1 MSRIGRKPVT
11 IPAGVTITL
20 DGTKVTVKGPKGT
33 LERNIDKHLSVKIE
47 GTELLVTRPDDSIS
61 MKMIHGTT
69 RALIQN
75 MVDGVSNGFSKDLE
89 IRGVGYKC
97 EMQGK
102 NLVLHVGHSHA
113 DTIVPP
119 EGVAISTG
127 KNMSIKVEGI
137 DKELVGQVAANIRN
151 VKKPEPYHGKVFV
164 TRMKLLSF
172 VNLLLRRRVPLAQQ
186 LSNRERKNRT
196 CNQYLIR
203 KRLVSTVPIVKM
215 ESVELRLA
223 LVSLSSVLIDISLH
237 NSLSTM
243 CL

>member
-1 MSRIGRKPVT
+1 MLPPVRLVSVAKYSPTSGNREDRKSMSRIGRKPVT

-47 GTELLVTRPDDSIS
+47 GSELLVTRPDDSIS

-151 VKKPEPYHGKVFV
+151 VKKPEPYHGKG
-164 TRMKLLSF
+164 
-172 VNLLLRRRVPLAQQ
+172 
-186 LSNRERKNRT
+186 
-196 CNQYLIR
+196 IR
-203 KRLVSTVPIVKM
+203 YKDEVVVIRQPSAKKKG
-215 ESVELRLA
+215 A
-223 LVSLSSVLIDISLH
+223 AGAAAK
-237 NSLSTM
+237 
-243 CL
+243 

>member
-1 MSRIGRKPVT
+1 MSRIGRHPVT

-151 VKKPEPYHGKVFV
+151 VKKPEPYHGKG
-164 TRMKLLSF
+164 
-172 VNLLLRRRVPLAQQ
+172 
-186 LSNRERKNRT
+186 
-196 CNQYLIR
+196 IR
-203 KRLVSTVPIVKM
+203 YKDEVVVIRQPSAKKKG
-215 ESVELRLA
+215 A
-223 LVSLSSVLIDISLH
+223 AGAAAK
-237 NSLSTM
+237 
-243 CL
+243 

>member
-1 MSRIGRKPVT
+1 MLPLVRLVSVAKYSPTSGNREDRKSMSRIGRKPVT

-119 EGVAISTG
+119 EGVVISTG

-151 VKKPEPYHGKVFV
+151 VKKPEPYHGKG
-164 TRMKLLSF
+164 
-172 VNLLLRRRVPLAQQ
+172 
-186 LSNRERKNRT
+186 
-196 CNQYLIR
+196 IR
-203 KRLVSTVPIVKM
+203 YKDEVVVIRQPSAKKKG
-215 ESVELRLA
+215 A
-223 LVSLSSVLIDISLH
+223 AGAAAK
-237 NSLSTM
+237 
-243 CL
+243 

>member
-1 MSRIGRKPVT
+1 MLPPVRLVSVAKYSPTSGNREDRKSMSRIGRKPVT

-119 EGVAISTG
+119 EGVVISTG

-137 DKELVGQVAANIRN
+137 DKELVGQVAANIHN
-151 VKKPEPYHGKVFV
+151 VKKPEPYHGKG
-164 TRMKLLSF
+164 
-172 VNLLLRRRVPLAQQ
+172 
-186 LSNRERKNRT
+186 
-196 CNQYLIR
+196 IR
-203 KRLVSTVPIVKM
+203 YKDEVVVIRQPSAKKKG
-215 ESVELRLA
+215 A
-223 LVSLSSVLIDISLH
+223 AGAAAK
-237 NSLSTM
+237 
-243 CL
+243 

>member
-1 MSRIGRKPVT
+1 MLPPVRLVSVAKYSPTSGNREDRKSMSRIGRKPVT

-33 LERNIDKHLSVKIE
+33 LERNIDKHLLVKIE

-119 EGVAISTG
+119 EGVVISTG

-137 DKELVGQVAANIRN
+137 DKELVGQVAANIRS
-151 VKKPEPYHGKVFV
+151 VKKPEPYHGKG
-164 TRMKLLSF
+164 
-172 VNLLLRRRVPLAQQ
+172 
-186 LSNRERKNRT
+186 
-196 CNQYLIR
+196 IR
-203 KRLVSTVPIVKM
+203 YKDEVVVIRQPSAKKKG
-215 ESVELRLA
+215 A
-223 LVSLSSVLIDISLH
+223 AGAAK
-237 NSLSTM
+237 
-243 CL
+243 

>member
-151 VKKPEPYHGKVFV
+151 VKKPEPYHGKG
-164 TRMKLLSF
+164 
-172 VNLLLRRRVPLAQQ
+172 
-186 LSNRERKNRT
+186 NRERKNRT

>member
-1 MSRIGRKPVT
+1 MLPPVRLVSVAKYSPTSGNREDRKSMSRIGRKPVT
-11 IPAGVTITL
+11 IPVGVTITL

-119 EGVAISTG
+119 EGVVISTG

-137 DKELVGQVAANIRN
+137 DKELVGQVAANIHN
-151 VKKPEPYHGKVFV
+151 VKKPEPYHGKG
-164 TRMKLLSF
+164 
-172 VNLLLRRRVPLAQQ
+172 
-186 LSNRERKNRT
+186 
-196 CNQYLIR
+196 IR
-203 KRLVSTVPIVKM
+203 YKDEVVVIRQPSAKKKG
-215 ESVELRLA
+215 A
-223 LVSLSSVLIDISLH
+223 AGAAK
-237 NSLSTM
+237 
-243 CL
+243 

>member
-47 GTELLVTRPDDSIS
+47 GTELLVTRPDDSIY

-137 DKELVGQVAANIRN
+137 DKELVGQVAANIRS
-151 VKKPEPYHGKVFV
+151 VKKPEPYHGKG
-164 TRMKLLSF
+164 
-172 VNLLLRRRVPLAQQ
+172 
-186 LSNRERKNRT
+186 
-196 CNQYLIR
+196 IR
-203 KRLVSTVPIVKM
+203 YKDEVVVIRQPSAKKKG
-215 ESVELRLA
+215 A
-223 LVSLSSVLIDISLH
+223 AGAAK
-237 NSLSTM
+237 
-243 CL
+243 

>member
-97 EMQGK
+97 KERT
-102 NLVLHVGHSHA
+102 LFFTS
-113 DTIVPP
+113 DTHMPIQ
-119 EGVAISTG
+119 S
-127 KNMSIKVEGI
+127 
-137 DKELVGQVAANIRN
+137 
-151 VKKPEPYHGKVFV
+151 Y
-164 TRMKLLSF
+164 LLKA
-172 VNLLLRRRVPLAQQ
+172 LLFPL
-186 LSNRERKNRT
+186 ERICPSR
-196 CNQYLIR
+196 
-203 KRLVSTVPIVKM
+203 
-215 ESVELRLA
+215 
-223 LVSLSSVLIDISLH
+223 
-237 NSLSTM
+237 
-243 CL
+243 

>member
-1 MSRIGRKPVT
+1 MLPPVRLVSVAKYSPMSGNREDRKSMSRIGRKPVT

-119 EGVAISTG
+119 EGVVISTG

-151 VKKPEPYHGKVFV
+151 VKKPEPYHGKG
-164 TRMKLLSF
+164 
-172 VNLLLRRRVPLAQQ
+172 
-186 LSNRERKNRT
+186 
-196 CNQYLIR
+196 IR
-203 KRLVSTVPIVKM
+203 YKDEVVVIRQPSAKKKG
-215 ESVELRLA
+215 A
-223 LVSLSSVLIDISLH
+223 AGAAAK
-237 NSLSTM
+237 
-243 CL
+243 

>member
-1 MSRIGRKPVT
+1 MLPLVRLVSVAKYSPTSGNREDRKSMSRIGRKPVT

-151 VKKPEPYHGKVFV
+151 VKKPEPYHGKG
-164 TRMKLLSF
+164 
-172 VNLLLRRRVPLAQQ
+172 
-186 LSNRERKNRT
+186 
-196 CNQYLIR
+196 IR
-203 KRLVSTVPIVKM
+203 YKDEVVVIRQPSAKKKG
-215 ESVELRLA
+215 A
-223 LVSLSSVLIDISLH
+223 AGAAAK
-237 NSLSTM
+237 
-243 CL
+243 

>member
-1 MSRIGRKPVT
+1 MLPPVRLVSVAKYSPTSGNREDRKSMSRIGRKPVT

-113 DTIVPP
+113 DTILPP
-119 EGVAISTG
+119 EGVVISTG

-137 DKELVGQVAANIRN
+137 DKELVGQVAANIRS
-151 VKKPEPYHGKVFV
+151 VKKPEPYHGKG
-164 TRMKLLSF
+164 
-172 VNLLLRRRVPLAQQ
+172 
-186 LSNRERKNRT
+186 
-196 CNQYLIR
+196 IR
-203 KRLVSTVPIVKM
+203 YKDEVVVIRQPSAKKKG
-215 ESVELRLA
+215 A
-223 LVSLSSVLIDISLH
+223 AGAAK
-237 NSLSTM
+237 
-243 CL
+243 

>member
-1 MSRIGRKPVT
+1 MLPPVRLVSVAKYSPTSGNREDRKSMSRIGRKPVT

-20 DGTKVTVKGPKGT
+20 DGTMVTVKGPKGT

-119 EGVAISTG
+119 EGVVISTG

-151 VKKPEPYHGKVFV
+151 VKKPEPYHGKG
-164 TRMKLLSF
+164 
-172 VNLLLRRRVPLAQQ
+172 
-186 LSNRERKNRT
+186 
-196 CNQYLIR
+196 IR
-203 KRLVSTVPIVKM
+203 YKDEVVVIRQPSAKKKG
-215 ESVELRLA
+215 A
-223 LVSLSSVLIDISLH
+223 AGAAAK
-237 NSLSTM
+237 
-243 CL
+243 

>member
-1 MSRIGRKPVT
+1 MLPPVRLVSVAKYSPTSGNREDRKSMSRIGRKPVT

-119 EGVAISTG
+119 EGVVISTG

-137 DKELVGQVAANIRN
+137 DKELVGQVAANIRS
-151 VKKPEPYHGKVFV
+151 VKKPEPYHGKG
-164 TRMKLLSF
+164 
-172 VNLLLRRRVPLAQQ
+172 
-186 LSNRERKNRT
+186 
-196 CNQYLIR
+196 IR
-203 KRLVSTVPIVKM
+203 YKDEVVVIRQPSAKKKGAAGAVK
-215 ESVELRLA
+215 
-223 LVSLSSVLIDISLH
+223 
-237 NSLSTM
+237 
-243 CL
+243 

>member
-1 MSRIGRKPVT
+1 MLPPVRLVSVAKYSPTSGSREDRKSMSRIGRKPVT

-119 EGVAISTG
+119 EGVVISTG

-137 DKELVGQVAANIRN
+137 DKELVGQVAANIRS
-151 VKKPEPYHGKVFV
+151 VKKPEPYHGKG
-164 TRMKLLSF
+164 
-172 VNLLLRRRVPLAQQ
+172 
-186 LSNRERKNRT
+186 
-196 CNQYLIR
+196 IR
-203 KRLVSTVPIVKM
+203 YKDEVVVIRQPSAKKKG
-215 ESVELRLA
+215 A
-223 LVSLSSVLIDISLH
+223 AGAAK
-237 NSLSTM
+237 
-243 CL
+243 

>member
-47 GTELLVTRPDDSIS
+47 GTELLVTRPDDSIA

-69 RALIQN
+69 R
-75 MVDGVSNGFSKDLE
+75 
-89 IRGVGYKC
+89 VGYKC

-119 EGVAISTG
+119 EGVVISTG

-151 VKKPEPYHGKVFV
+151 VKKPEPYHGKG
-164 TRMKLLSF
+164 
-172 VNLLLRRRVPLAQQ
+172 
-186 LSNRERKNRT
+186 
-196 CNQYLIR
+196 IR
-203 KRLVSTVPIVKM
+203 YKDEVVVIRQPSAKKKG
-215 ESVELRLA
+215 A
-223 LVSLSSVLIDISLH
+223 AGAAAK
-237 NSLSTM
+237 
-243 CL
+243 

>member
-1 MSRIGRKPVT
+1 MLPPVRLVSVAKYSPTSGNREDRKSMSRIGRKPVT

-47 GTELLVTRPDDSIS
+47 GSELLVTRPDDSIS

-137 DKELVGQVAANIRN
+137 DKELVGQVAANIRS
-151 VKKPEPYHGKVFV
+151 VKKPEPYHGKG
-164 TRMKLLSF
+164 
-172 VNLLLRRRVPLAQQ
+172 
-186 LSNRERKNRT
+186 
-196 CNQYLIR
+196 IR
-203 KRLVSTVPIVKM
+203 YKDEVVVIRQPSAKKKG
-215 ESVELRLA
+215 A
-223 LVSLSSVLIDISLH
+223 AGAAK
-237 NSLSTM
+237 
-243 CL
+243 

>member
-1 MSRIGRKPVT
+1 MLPPVRLVSVAKYSPTSGNREDRKSMSRIGRKPVT

-119 EGVAISTG
+119 EGVVISTG

-137 DKELVGQVAANIRN
+137 DKELVGQVAANIRS
-151 VKKPEPYHGKVFV
+151 VKKPEPYHGKG
-164 TRMKLLSF
+164 
-172 VNLLLRRRVPLAQQ
+172 
-186 LSNRERKNRT
+186 
-196 CNQYLIR
+196 IR
-203 KRLVSTVPIVKM
+203 YKDEVVVIRQPSAKKKG
-215 ESVELRLA
+215 A
-223 LVSLSSVLIDISLH
+223 AGAAK
-237 NSLSTM
+237 
-243 CL
+243 

>member
-1 MSRIGRKPVT
+1 MLPPVRLVSVAKYSPTSGNREDRKSMSRIGRKPVT

-137 DKELVGQVAANIRN
+137 DKELVGQVAANIRS
-151 VKKPEPYHGKVFV
+151 VKKPEPYHGKG
-164 TRMKLLSF
+164 
-172 VNLLLRRRVPLAQQ
+172 
-186 LSNRERKNRT
+186 
-196 CNQYLIR
+196 IR
-203 KRLVSTVPIVKM
+203 YKDEVVVIRQPSAKKKG
-215 ESVELRLA
+215 A
-223 LVSLSSVLIDISLH
+223 AGAAAK
-237 NSLSTM
+237 
-243 CL
+243 

>member
-1 MSRIGRKPVT
+1 MLPPVRLVSVAKYSPTSGNREDRKSMSRIGRKPVT

-119 EGVAISTG
+119 EGVVISTG

-137 DKELVGQVAANIRN
+137 DKELVGQVAANIHS
-151 VKKPEPYHGKVFV
+151 VKKPEPYHGKG
-164 TRMKLLSF
+164 
-172 VNLLLRRRVPLAQQ
+172 
-186 LSNRERKNRT
+186 
-196 CNQYLIR
+196 IR
-203 KRLVSTVPIVKM
+203 YKDEVVVIRQPSAKKKG
-215 ESVELRLA
+215 A
-223 LVSLSSVLIDISLH
+223 AGAAK
-237 NSLSTM
+237 
-243 CL
+243 

>member
-1 MSRIGRKPVT
+1 MLPPVRLVSVAKYSPTSGNREDRKSMSRIGRKPVA

-119 EGVAISTG
+119 EGVVISTG

-151 VKKPEPYHGKVFV
+151 VKKPEPYHGKG
-164 TRMKLLSF
+164 
-172 VNLLLRRRVPLAQQ
+172 
-186 LSNRERKNRT
+186 
-196 CNQYLIR
+196 IR
-203 KRLVSTVPIVKM
+203 YKDEVVVIRQPSAKKKG
-215 ESVELRLA
+215 A
-223 LVSLSSVLIDISLH
+223 AGAAAK
-237 NSLSTM
+237 
-243 CL
+243 

>member
-1 MSRIGRKPVT
+1 MLPPVRLVSVAKYSPTSGNREDRKSMSRIGRKPVT

-75 MVDGVSNGFSKDLE
+75 MVDGVSNGFSKNLE

-151 VKKPEPYHGKVFV
+151 VKKPEPYHGKG
-164 TRMKLLSF
+164 
-172 VNLLLRRRVPLAQQ
+172 
-186 LSNRERKNRT
+186 
-196 CNQYLIR
+196 IR
-203 KRLVSTVPIVKM
+203 YKDEVVVIRQPSAKKKG
-215 ESVELRLA
+215 A
-223 LVSLSSVLIDISLH
+223 AGAAAK
-237 NSLSTM
+237 
-243 CL
+243 

>member
-1 MSRIGRKPVT
+1 MLPPVRLVSVAKYSPTSGNREDRKSMSRIGRKPVT

-119 EGVAISTG
+119 EGVVISTG

-137 DKELVGQVAANIRN
+137 DKELVGQVAANIRS
-151 VKKPEPYHGKVFV
+151 VKKPEPYHGKG
-164 TRMKLLSF
+164 
-172 VNLLLRRRVPLAQQ
+172 
-186 LSNRERKNRT
+186 
-196 CNQYLIR
+196 IR
-203 KRLVSTVPIVKM
+203 YKDEVVIIRQPSAKKKG
-215 ESVELRLA
+215 A
-223 LVSLSSVLIDISLH
+223 AGAAK
-237 NSLSTM
+237 
-243 CL
+243 

>member
-1 MSRIGRKPVT
+1 MLPPVRLVSVAKYSPTSGNREDRKSMSRIGRKPVT

-151 VKKPEPYHGKVFV
+151 VKKPEPYHGKG
-164 TRMKLLSF
+164 
-172 VNLLLRRRVPLAQQ
+172 
-186 LSNRERKNRT
+186 
-196 CNQYLIR
+196 IR
-203 KRLVSTVPIVKM
+203 YKDEVVVIRQPSAKKKG
-215 ESVELRLA
+215 A
-223 LVSLSSVLIDISLH
+223 AAK
-237 NSLSTM
+237 
-243 CL
+243 

>member
-1 MSRIGRKPVT
+1 MLPPVRLVSVAKYSPTSGNREDRKSMSRIGRKPVT

-47 GTELLVTRPDDSIS
+47 GTELLVTRPDDSIA

-119 EGVAISTG
+119 EGVVISTG

-137 DKELVGQVAANIRN
+137 DKELVGQVAANIRS
-151 VKKPEPYHGKVFV
+151 VKKPEPYHGKG
-164 TRMKLLSF
+164 
-172 VNLLLRRRVPLAQQ
+172 
-186 LSNRERKNRT
+186 
-196 CNQYLIR
+196 IR
-203 KRLVSTVPIVKM
+203 YKDEVVVIRQPSAKKKG
-215 ESVELRLA
+215 A
-223 LVSLSSVLIDISLH
+223 AGAAAK
-237 NSLSTM
+237 
-243 CL
+243 

>member
-1 MSRIGRKPVT
+1 MLPPVRLVSVAKYSPTSGNREDRKSMSRIGRKPVT

-47 GTELLVTRPDDSIS
+47 GTELLVTRPDDSIA

-151 VKKPEPYHGKVFV
+151 VKKPEPYHGKG
-164 TRMKLLSF
+164 
-172 VNLLLRRRVPLAQQ
+172 
-186 LSNRERKNRT
+186 
-196 CNQYLIR
+196 IR
-203 KRLVSTVPIVKM
+203 YKDEVVVIRQPSAKKKG
-215 ESVELRLA
+215 A
-223 LVSLSSVLIDISLH
+223 AGAAAK
-237 NSLSTM
+237 
-243 CL
+243 

>member
-1 MSRIGRKPVT
+1 MLPPVRLVSVAKYSPTSGNREDRKSMSRIGRKPVT

-89 IRGVGYKC
+89 IRGAGYKC

-119 EGVAISTG
+119 EGVVISTG

-151 VKKPEPYHGKVFV
+151 VKKPEPYHGKG
-164 TRMKLLSF
+164 
-172 VNLLLRRRVPLAQQ
+172 
-186 LSNRERKNRT
+186 
-196 CNQYLIR
+196 IR
-203 KRLVSTVPIVKM
+203 YKDEVVVIRQPSAKKKG
-215 ESVELRLA
+215 A
-223 LVSLSSVLIDISLH
+223 AGAAAK
-237 NSLSTM
+237 
-243 CL
+243 

>member
-119 EGVAISTG
+119 EGVVISTG

-137 DKELVGQVAANIRN
+137 DKELVGQVAANIRS
-151 VKKPEPYHGKVFV
+151 VKKPEPYHGKGIHYKDEVV
-164 TRMKLLSF
+164 
-172 VNLLLRRRVPLAQQ
+172 V
-186 LSNRERKNRT
+186 
-196 CNQYLIR
+196 IR
-203 KRLVSTVPIVKM
+203 QPSAKKKG
-215 ESVELRLA
+215 A
-223 LVSLSSVLIDISLH
+223 AGAAK
-237 NSLSTM
+237 
-243 CL
+243 

>member
-1 MSRIGRKPVT
+1 MLPPVRLVSVAKYSPTSGNREDRKSMSRIGRKPVT

-137 DKELVGQVAANIRN
+137 DKELVGQVAANIRS
-151 VKKPEPYHGKVFV
+151 VKKPEPYHGKG
-164 TRMKLLSF
+164 
-172 VNLLLRRRVPLAQQ
+172 
-186 LSNRERKNRT
+186 
-196 CNQYLIR
+196 IR
-203 KRLVSTVPIVKM
+203 YKDEVVVIRQPSAKKKG
-215 ESVELRLA
+215 A
-223 LVSLSSVLIDISLH
+223 AGAAK
-237 NSLSTM
+237 
-243 CL
+243 

>member
-1 MSRIGRKPVT
+1 MLPPVRLVSVAKYSPTSGNREDRKSMSRIGRKPVT

-47 GTELLVTRPDDSIS
+47 GTELLVTRPDDSIA

-113 DTIVPP
+113 DTIVPA
-119 EGVAISTG
+119 EGVVISTG

-137 DKELVGQVAANIRN
+137 DKELVGQVAANIRS
-151 VKKPEPYHGKVFV
+151 VKKPEPYHGKG
-164 TRMKLLSF
+164 
-172 VNLLLRRRVPLAQQ
+172 
-186 LSNRERKNRT
+186 
-196 CNQYLIR
+196 IR
-203 KRLVSTVPIVKM
+203 YKDEVVVIRQPSAKKKG
-215 ESVELRLA
+215 A
-223 LVSLSSVLIDISLH
+223 AGAAAK
-237 NSLSTM
+237 
-243 CL
+243 

>member
-1 MSRIGRKPVT
+1 MLPPVRLVSVAKYSPTSGNREDRKSMSRIGRKPVT

-20 DGTKVTVKGPKGT
+20 DGTKVTIKGPKGT

-47 GTELLVTRPDDSIS
+47 GTELLVTRPDDSIA

-119 EGVAISTG
+119 EGVVISTG

-151 VKKPEPYHGKVFV
+151 VKKPEPYHGKG
-164 TRMKLLSF
+164 
-172 VNLLLRRRVPLAQQ
+172 
-186 LSNRERKNRT
+186 
-196 CNQYLIR
+196 IR
-203 KRLVSTVPIVKM
+203 YKDEVVVIRQPSAKKKG
-215 ESVELRLA
+215 A
-223 LVSLSSVLIDISLH
+223 AGAAAK
-237 NSLSTM
+237 
-243 CL
+243 

>member
-1 MSRIGRKPVT
+1 MLPPVRLVSVAKYSPTSGNREDRKSMSRIGRKPVT
-11 IPAGVTITL
+11 IPAGVTIIL

-119 EGVAISTG
+119 EGVVISTG

-137 DKELVGQVAANIRN
+137 DKELVGQVAANIRS
-151 VKKPEPYHGKVFV
+151 VKKPEPYHGKG
-164 TRMKLLSF
+164 
-172 VNLLLRRRVPLAQQ
+172 
-186 LSNRERKNRT
+186 
-196 CNQYLIR
+196 IR
-203 KRLVSTVPIVKM
+203 YKDEVVVIRQPSAKKKG
-215 ESVELRLA
+215 A
-223 LVSLSSVLIDISLH
+223 AGAAK
-237 NSLSTM
+237 
-243 CL
+243 

>member
-1 MSRIGRKPVT
+1 MLPPVRLVSVAKYSPTSGNREDRKSMSRIGRKPVT

-47 GTELLVTRPDDSIS
+47 GTELLVTRPDDSIA

-119 EGVAISTG
+119 EGVVISTG

-151 VKKPEPYHGKVFV
+151 VKKPEPYHGKG
-164 TRMKLLSF
+164 
-172 VNLLLRRRVPLAQQ
+172 
-186 LSNRERKNRT
+186 
-196 CNQYLIR
+196 IR
-203 KRLVSTVPIVKM
+203 YKDEVVVIRQPSAKKKG
-215 ESVELRLA
+215 A
-223 LVSLSSVLIDISLH
+223 AGAAAK
-237 NSLSTM
+237 
-243 CL
+243 

>member
-1 MSRIGRKPVT
+1 MLPPVRLVSVAKYSPTSGNREDRKSMSRIGRKPVT

-20 DGTKVTVKGPKGT
+20 DGTMVTVKGPKGT

-47 GTELLVTRPDDSIS
+47 GTELLVTRPDDSIA

-151 VKKPEPYHGKVFV
+151 VKKPEPYHGKG
-164 TRMKLLSF
+164 
-172 VNLLLRRRVPLAQQ
+172 
-186 LSNRERKNRT
+186 
-196 CNQYLIR
+196 IR
-203 KRLVSTVPIVKM
+203 YKDEVVVIRQPSAKKKG
-215 ESVELRLA
+215 A
-223 LVSLSSVLIDISLH
+223 AGAAAK
-237 NSLSTM
+237 
-243 CL
+243 

>member
-47 GTELLVTRPDDSIS
+47 GTEFLVTRPDDSIS

-119 EGVAISTG
+119 EGVVISTG

-137 DKELVGQVAANIRN
+137 DKELVGQVAANIRS
-151 VKKPEPYHGKVFV
+151 VKKPEPYHGKG
-164 TRMKLLSF
+164 
-172 VNLLLRRRVPLAQQ
+172 
-186 LSNRERKNRT
+186 
-196 CNQYLIR
+196 IR
-203 KRLVSTVPIVKM
+203 YKDEVVVIRQPSAKKKG
-215 ESVELRLA
+215 A
-223 LVSLSSVLIDISLH
+223 AGAAAK
-237 NSLSTM
+237 
-243 CL
+243 

>member
-1 MSRIGRKPVT
+1 MLPPVRLVSVAKYSPTSCNREDRKSMSRIGRKPVT

-151 VKKPEPYHGKVFV
+151 VKNHGKG
-164 TRMKLLSF
+164 
-172 VNLLLRRRVPLAQQ
+172 
-186 LSNRERKNRT
+186 
-196 CNQYLIR
+196 IR
-203 KRLVSTVPIVKM
+203 YKDEVVVIRQPSAKKKG
-215 ESVELRLA
+215 A
-223 LVSLSSVLIDISLH
+223 AGAAAK
-237 NSLSTM
+237 
-243 CL
+243 

>member
-1 MSRIGRKPVT
+1 MLPPVRLVSVAKYSPTSGNREDRKSMSRIGKKPVT

-119 EGVAISTG
+119 EGVVISTG

-151 VKKPEPYHGKVFV
+151 VKKPEPYHGKG
-164 TRMKLLSF
+164 
-172 VNLLLRRRVPLAQQ
+172 
-186 LSNRERKNRT
+186 
-196 CNQYLIR
+196 IR
-203 KRLVSTVPIVKM
+203 YKDEVVVIRQPSAKKKG
-215 ESVELRLA
+215 A
-223 LVSLSSVLIDISLH
+223 AGAAAK
-237 NSLSTM
+237 
-243 CL
+243 